1 MHYSEA
7 CTYLNELQF
16 FKIKL
21 GLEAVSNLLRKLGS
35 PHTTFPTVH
44 LAGTNGKGSVGATL
58 LSLLSH
64 NGYKVGFYSS
74 PHLSSVRERFC
85 INGEPIDRHSFAEL
99 ATTIR
104 DTLGTQH
111 ITYFEFTTALAF
123 LWFQQQGVDIAIIE
137 TGLGGRLD
145 ATNVITPLV
154 SVITTIDLDHQEY
167 LGNTLTQIAG
177 EKAGI
182 IKNTVPVLSGVQDH
196 TAQQVIKATCLQK
209 QSPLYTL
216 GVDFTCQSI
225 TPTVFT
231 YTGINGVQFKG
242 LHSALQGKH
251 QQTNTCLALATA
263 ELLQQKG
270 FHLAEEKI
278 AEALQ
283 KTSWPGRMET
293 VVSGDGQDKRHFLLD
308 GAHNEAG
315 IQALNYTLQDS
326 FNGKKIILIW
336 GSMADKD
343 LGPAWLAL
351 LEKVSVIVLTQ
362 AETTRSATAEQL
374 EERVP
379 KHYHSKV
386 RCKTEVDNALGYAAA
401 HTTPEDLILIAGS
414 LYLVGKTRE
423 LLLGKNT
430 L

>member
-21 GLEAVSNLLRKLGS
+21 GLEAVSTLLAKIGS
-35 PHTTFPTVH
+35 PHTSFPAIH

-58 LSLLSH
+58 LSLLRY

-74 PHLSSVRERFC
+74 PHLSSVRERFS
-85 INGEPIDRHSFAEL
+85 INKKSIDRQTFAEL

-104 DTLGTQH
+104 DTLGSQP

-123 LWFQQQGVDIAIIE
+123 LWFQQQKVDIAIIE

-182 IKNTVPVLSGVQDH
+182 IKDTVPVVSGVQDH
-196 TAQQVIKATCLQK
+196 TAQEVIKTTCLQK
-209 QSPLYTL
+209 QNTLYTL
-216 GVDFTCQSI
+216 GTDFTCQPI
-225 TPTVFT
+225 TPTTFT
-231 YTGINGVQFKG
+231 YTGITGTQLQG
-242 LHSALQGKH
+242 LHCALQGKH
-251 QQTNTCLALATA
+251 QQANSCLALATA
-263 ELLQQKG
+263 EVLQQKG
-270 FHLAEEKI
+270 FHLAEEKV
-278 AEALQ
+278 AQAMQ
-283 KTSWPGRMET
+283 KTKWPGRMES
-293 VVSGDGQDKRHFLLD
+293 VASGKGQNIRHFILD

-315 IQALNYTLQDS
+315 IQALNHTLQDT
-326 FNGKKIILIW
+326 FNAKRIVLVW
-336 GSMADKD
+336 GNMADKN

-351 LEKVSVIVLTQ
+351 LDKAAVIVLTQ

-374 EERVP
+374 EEHVPTHYRSRV
-379 KHYHSKV
+379 YCSDD
-386 RCKTEVDNALGYAAA
+386 VDNALEYAAT

-414 LYLVGKTRE
+414 LYLVGKARE

>member
-21 GLEAVSNLLRKLGS
+21 GLEAVDSILAKLGS
-35 PHTTFPTVH
+35 PQTTFPAVH

-58 LSLLSH
+58 LSLLRH
-64 NGYKVGFYSS
+64 NDYKVGFYSS

-85 INGEPIDRHSFAEL
+85 INGQSIDRQSFAEL
-99 ATTIR
+99 ATTIK

-123 LWFQQQGVDIAIIE
+123 LWFQQQKVDIAIVE

-182 IKNTVPVLSGVQDH
+182 IKNHVPVVSGVLNH

-209 QSPLYTL
+209 QSTLYTL
-216 GVDFTCQSI
+216 GADFTCQPI
-225 TPTVFT
+225 APTAFN
-231 YTGINGVQFKG
+231 YTGINNVQLSG
-242 LHSALQGKH
+242 LHCALQGKH
-251 QQTNTCLALATA
+251 QQANACLALAA
-263 ELLQQKG
+263 SEVLQQKG
-270 FHLAEEKI
+270 FHLADEKI
-278 AEALQ
+278 AIALQ
-283 KTSWPGRMET
+283 NTRWPGRMES
-293 VVSGDGQDKRHFLLD
+293 VVSGDGQHKRHFLLD

-315 IQALNYTLQDS
+315 IQALNHALLDT
-326 FNGKKIILIW
+326 FNAKKTILIW
-336 GSMADKD
+336 GSMADKN
-343 LGPAWLAL
+343 LGTAWLTL
-351 LEKVSVIVLTQ
+351 LEKVAVIVLTQ

-374 EERVP
+374 EEQIP
-379 KHYHSKV
+379 THYRSKV
-386 RCKTEVDNALGYAAA
+386 RCTAEVDNALAYAAA

-414 LYLVGKTRE
+414 LYLVGKARE